1 MKTIKV
7 SSNSAMTVF
16 LKGQKRRLRKSKC
29 TEESYIISYN
39 SIEETNSKFISRN
52 ENDHQ
57 IIEKS
62 VIYSFYYLNN
72 V

>member
-1 MKTIKV
+1 MKAMGV

-16 LKGQKRRLRKSKC
+16 LKGPKRRLRKSKC
-29 TEESYIISYN
+29 TEESCIISYN
-39 SIEETNSKFISRN
+39 SKEEANSKFIFRN

-62 VIYSFYYLNN
+62 VIYSFII
-72 V
+72 